1 MNKSINFI
9 YIFIIL
15 FLFLSSNLRADII
28 VYIDIDKILQ
38 NSKAGKLVI
47 EKLNKANEENIKKFK
62 KIEED
67 IKKEE
72 KDLVAKK
79 NVLSAEEF
87 EKKLGELNNKINDY
101 RETRRNA
108 IDSVTKN
115 RIAATADFAQKIKP
129 ILTVYAKENNIDMI
143 IQKKNIIMG
152 KSELDITKIILD
164 IVDKEISKLKIN

>member
-1 MNKSINFI
+1 MNKSINLI
-9 YIFIIL
+9 YIFLIL
-15 FLFLSSNLRADII
+15 FLFLSSNLRADTI

-47 EKLNKANEENIKKFK
+47 EKLNKTNEKNIKNFK

-79 NVLSAEEF
+79 NVLSTEEF
-87 EKKLGELNNKINDY
+87 EKKLRELNNKINDY

-129 ILTVYAKENNIDMI
+129 ILTDYAKENNIDMI

>member
-1 MNKSINFI
+1 MNKSINLF

-15 FLFLSSNLRADII
+15 FLFLSSNSRADTI

-47 EKLNKANEENIKKFK
+47 KKLNKTNEENIKKFK

-87 EKKLGELNNKINDY
+87 EKKLRELNSKINDY
-101 RETRRNA
+101 RETRQNA

>member
-1 MNKSINFI
+1 MNKSINLI
-9 YIFIIL
+9 YIFLIL
-15 FLFLSSNLRADII
+15 FLFLSSNLRADTI

-38 NSKAGKLVI
+38 NSKAWKLVI
-47 EKLNKANEENIKKFK
+47 KKLNKTNEKNIKNFK

-79 NVLSAEEF
+79 NVLSTEEF
-87 EKKLGELNNKINDY
+87 EKKLRELNNKINDY

-129 ILTVYAKENNIDMI
+129 ILTDYAKENNIKMI

>member
-1 MNKSINFI
+1 MNKSINLF

-15 FLFLSSNLRADII
+15 FLFLSSNSRADTI

-47 EKLNKANEENIKKFK
+47 KKLNKTNEENIKKFK

-87 EKKLGELNNKINDY
+87 KKKLRELNNKINDY

-129 ILTVYAKENNIDMI
+129 ILTDYAKENNIDMI

>member
-1 MNKSINFI
+1 MNKSINLI
-9 YIFIIL
+9 YIFLIL
-15 FLFLSSNLRADII
+15 FLFLSSNLRADTI

-47 EKLNKANEENIKKFK
+47 KKLNKTNEENIKKFK

-79 NVLSAEEF
+79 NVLSTEEF
-87 EKKLGELNNKINDY
+87 EKKLRELNNKINDY

-129 ILTVYAKENNIDMI
+129 ILTDYAKENNIDMI

>member
-1 MNKSINFI
+1 MNKSINLI
-9 YIFIIL
+9 YIFLIL
-15 FLFLSSNLRADII
+15 FLFLSSNLRADTI

-47 EKLNKANEENIKKFK
+47 KKLNKTNEENIKKFK

-87 EKKLGELNNKINDY
+87 EKKLRELNNKINDY

-143 IQKKNIIMG
+143 IQKKKYYYGQI
-152 KSELDITKIILD
+152 
-164 IVDKEISKLKIN
+164 

>member
-1 MNKSINFI
+1 MNKSINLF

-15 FLFLSSNLRADII
+15 FLFLSSNSRADTI

-47 EKLNKANEENIKKFK
+47 KKLNKTNEENIKKFK

-87 EKKLGELNNKINDY
+87 EKKLRELNSKINDY
-101 RETRRNA
+101 RNLHCPMIT
-108 IDSVTKN
+108 TKL
-115 RIAATADFAQKIKP
+115 
-129 ILTVYAKENNIDMI
+129 ILI
-143 IQKKNIIMG
+143 ISGSNSG
-152 KSELDITKIILD
+152 TCHS
-164 IVDKEISKLKIN
+164 